1 MIKQRLQDALNEQI
15 NAEIYSSYMYF
26 SMASWFDSISLDGFS
41 HWLRVQALEE
51 MTHVQ
56 KISGFLTE
64 RSGRALMTAVDAPPT
79 DWASPLACFE
89 EVYEHECKETEL
101 INSLMDVALEERDH
115 ATVSFLQWFVD
126 EQIEEEANTDA
137 VVQKLKLVEGNRGGL
152 FMLDREMD
160 ARTFVMPPELA
171 GMF

>member
-1 MIKQRLQDALNEQI
+1 MIKKNVQDAINAQI

-26 SMASWFDSISLDGFS
+26 SMASWFDSISLTGFS

-51 MTHVQ
+51 LTHVQ
-56 KISGFLTE
+56 KMSGYLNE
-64 RSGRALMTAVDAPPT
+64 RGGRALMKAVDAPPT
-79 DWASPLACFE
+79 DWNSPLACFE
-89 EVYEHECKETEL
+89 EVYAHECNVTEL
-101 INSLMDVALEERDH
+101 INNLMDIALAERDH
-115 ATVSFLQWFVD
+115 ATVSFLNWFVD

-137 VVQKLKLVEGNRGGL
+137 VVQKLKLVEGNKGGL

-171 GMF
+171 GVF

>member
-1 MIKQRLQDALNEQI
+1 MIKQRIQDAFNEQT

-26 SMASWFDSISLDGFS
+26 SMASWFDSISLTGFS

-51 MTHVQ
+51 LTHVQ
-56 KISGFLTE
+56 KISGFLNE
-64 RSGRALMTAVDAPPT
+64 RGGRAIMKAVQAPPS

-89 EVYEHECKETEL
+89 EIHAHECKVTEL
-101 INSLMDVALEERDH
+101 INNLMDITLEERDH
-115 ATVSFLQWFVD
+115 ASVSFLKWFVD

-137 VVQKLKLVEGNRGGL
+137 VVQKLKLVEGNKGGL

-160 ARTFVMPPELA
+160 ARTFVLPPDLV
-171 GMF
+171 GVF

>member
-1 MIKQRLQDALNEQI
+1 MIKQRVQDALNEQI
-15 NAEIYSSYMYF
+15 NVEIYSSYMYF

-51 MTHVQ
+51 LTHVQ
-56 KISGFLTE
+56 KFSGFLTE

-89 EVYEHECKETEL
+89 EVYDHECKVTEL
-101 INSLMDVALEERDH
+101 INRLMDVALEERDH

-137 VVQKLKLVEGNRGGL
+137 VVQKLKMVEGNRGGL

-160 ARTFVMPPELA
+160 TRTFVMPPELA
-171 GMF
+171 GVF